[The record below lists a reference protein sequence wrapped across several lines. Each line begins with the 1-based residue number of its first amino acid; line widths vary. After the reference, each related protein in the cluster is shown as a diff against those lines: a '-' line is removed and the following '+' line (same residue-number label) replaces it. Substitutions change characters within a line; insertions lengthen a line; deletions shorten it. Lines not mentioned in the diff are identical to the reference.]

1 MVIKQTFTLSGANDK
16 PISVDL
22 TYKSGNDTAPIVVF
36 VHGFKG
42 FKDWGTHNMVADYF
56 VAHGLRYLK
65 FNFSH
70 NGTTPESPQDFVD
83 LGAFGDNT
91 FTKEFEDLD
100 KVITFVNSG
109 DEFPAPV
116 SLTLIGHSRGGGICI
131 IQTANDHRVDKL
143 ITWASIADFNS
154 LWKAEDVAEWRKKG
168 VIYNFN
174 TRTKQYTPLKIDL
187 LHDLEKHAKSY
198 DILAGAE
205 RVGKPWLIIQ
215 GDEDINVDLEQAKE
229 LQKRSK
235 DAELFVVT
243 HADHV
248 FGSEHPYTKD
258 NLPLALQ
265 LVCEKSIEFCFA
277 PLARTTGH
285 DSNSE

>member
-1 MVIKQTFTLSGANDK
+1 MIINQTFTIPGAEGK
-16 PISVDL
+16 PILIDL
-22 TYKSGNDTAPIVVF
+22 TYKTGNERAPLVLF

-42 FKDWGTHNMVADYF
+42 FKDWGTHNMVAEYF
-56 VAHGLRYLK
+56 ADHGLRYLK

-100 KVITFVNSG
+100 HVITFVKSG
-109 DEFPAPV
+109 REFPAPMA
-116 SLTLIGHSRGGGICI
+116 LTLIGHSRGGGTSI
-131 IQTANDHRVDKL
+131 IQTAKDDRVDKL
-143 ITWASIADFNS
+143 ITWASIARFNS
-154 LWKAEDVAEWRKKG
+154 LWKAEDEDEWRQKG

-198 DILAGAE
+198 DILAAAG
-205 RVGKPWLIIQ
+205 RISKPWLIIH
-215 GDEDINVDLEQAKE
+215 GDEDINVDLAQAKE
-229 LQKRSK
+229 LEERSNK
-235 DAELFVVT
+235 AELFVVT
-243 HADHV
+243 HANHV

-258 NLPLALQ
+258 DLPLELQ
-265 LVCEKSIEFCFA
+265 LVCEKSIEFINGGGA
-277 PLARTTGH
+277 V
-285 DSNSE
+285 